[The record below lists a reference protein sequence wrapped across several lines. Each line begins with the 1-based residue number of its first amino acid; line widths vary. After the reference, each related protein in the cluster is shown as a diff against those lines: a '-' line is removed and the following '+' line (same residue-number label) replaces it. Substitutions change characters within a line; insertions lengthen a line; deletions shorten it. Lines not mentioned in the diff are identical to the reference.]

1 MHYKKFPDGDSILD
15 TLFAIEIWWWHNIAF
30 VLMCILIAKAFYQ
43 ASTTTKALHWNERII
58 QDENRC
64 LEVKKLQQ

>member
-15 TLFAIEIWWWHNIAF
+15 TLFALEIWWWHNIAF

-43 ASTTTKALHWNERII
+43 ASTTTKALDWNE
-58 QDENRC
+58 E
-64 LEVKKLQQ
+64 